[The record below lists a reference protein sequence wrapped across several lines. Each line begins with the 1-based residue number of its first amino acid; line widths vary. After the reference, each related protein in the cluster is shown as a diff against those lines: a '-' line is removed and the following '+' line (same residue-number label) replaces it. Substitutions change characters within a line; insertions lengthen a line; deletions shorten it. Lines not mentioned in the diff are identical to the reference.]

1 MADGFES
8 DLSGPEDLARRALTW
23 FVRGGTWQGLARELA
38 WAAVQAS
45 GANYATIEWL
55 TPLLEARLAETV
67 DGLEFTVDMAAV
79 RARGNHVRRRPHDRE
94 GADTVASR
102 EGYDAAVRRLSR
114 LYVDELEWAV
124 GLIEERLERGR
135 PRGRH
140 SPLRVRRRR
149 PPADVEIPRAVAAGL

>member
-79 RARGNHVRRRPHDRE
+79 RARGNHVRRRPHDR
-94 GADTVASR
+94 
-102 EGYDAAVRRLSR
+102 AVRRLSR